1 MTERPEKGMEEH
13 SEDEGKV
20 EEQECD
26 TDSEQ
31 MAKKIGASGLSQQ
44 KSELKGKE
52 DINGANMKSKKKM
65 VMNIGDTRY
74 PVMKY
79 VAKKLLG
86 WKVCK
91 DIENKNFDLFWTD
104 GAVQA
109 EELSKLQV
117 YQKVNHFPGI
127 LYLS

>member
-1 MTERPEKGMEEH
+1 MEEQ
-13 SEDEGKV
+13 SMDEGKV

-31 MAKKIGASGLSQQ
+31 HTKKIGASALSGV
-44 KSELKGKE
+44 KSEVKSKE
-52 DINGANMKSKKKM
+52 DANTANTKSKKKM
-65 VMNIGDTRY
+65 VMNIGDTKY

-91 DIENKNFDLFWTD
+91 DVENKNFDLYWTD

-117 YQKVNHFPGI
+117 YQKVNHFPGT
-127 LYLS
+127 LCLS